1 MFTKYA
7 EALGTRPL
15 IFKCITSALVG
26 GVGDIIAQALS
37 WAFRGDVSGSIF
49 WHDTETLAV
58 AVDGFLVNA
67 PFLHFAYALLDR
79 WLPAQES
86 PTFALAQVLVDIFI
100 LSPIYALS
108 FIVTTGLLEGKSMEK
123 DIVPTVRDDYAT
135 LVFWLV
141 ILGLILAPLHIY
153 LFNRFSL
160 KWRVL
165 ISDGIDLLWTV
176 IACFVIE
183 PTK

>member
-1 MFTKYA
+1 MAPLTYSFSSSKHLPRLTF
-7 EALGTRPL
+7 GTLEKNSR
-15 IFKCITSALVG
+15 KKA
-26 GVGDIIAQALS
+26 
-37 WAFRGDVSGSIF
+37 
-49 WHDTETLAV
+49 
-58 AVDGFLVNA
+58 
-67 PFLHFAYALLDR
+67 R

-86 PTFALAQVLVDIFI
+86 TAFALAQVLVDIFI
-100 LSPIYALS
+100 LSPLYALS
-108 FIVTTGLLEGKSMEK
+108 FIVTTGLLEGKSVDKE
-123 DIVPTVRDDYAT
+123 ILRTVRDDYPP

-141 ILGLILAPLHIY
+141 VVGLILAPLHIY

-183 PTK
+183 PT